1 MSFCPLSTIKSPRL
15 IEFAAYLES
24 KRQDGSDVLRASID
38 PIVEV
43 PKIVSTLLLIE
54 RIRDDEQDQGRFKI
68 RLVGSGL
75 AAIAGRD
82 LTGRWLDEAGL
93 AENLATLS
101 GQLRAIF
108 ATPGIFAGSR
118 VLPWK
123 ERDHVIVEWVATRL
137 ASVRASD
144 DLVIFAFDKQ
154 PDSD

>member
-1 MSFCPLSTIKSPRL
+1 M
-15 IEFAAYLES
+15 
-24 KRQDGSDVLRASID
+24 DVARASID
-38 PIVEV
+38 PILEI

-54 RIRDDEQDQGRFKI
+54 RIRDGEQHQGRFRI

-82 LTGRWLDEAGL
+82 FTGRWLDEAGL

-101 GQLRAIF
+101 SQLRAIF

-123 ERDHVIVEWVATRL
+123 ERDHVTVEWVATRL
-137 ASVRASD
+137 ASVRARD

-154 PDSD
+154 PASD